1 MRLIIGI
8 GNKDKEYEYTRHNFG
23 HLSVD
28 ALVEKKG
35 LSWKSNKKTLS
46 LTADWQHGREKVIVA
61 KTQVYMN
68 ESGKAVR
75 ALKSFYK
82 LPTNKII
89 VIYDDIALPLGKIKL
104 SKSRGDG
111 GHKGIESIIK
121 QLKSKDFKRIRLGI
135 GPQKG
140 SSESFVLKKFSASE
154 KKKLPE
160 VIDSSH
166 LVIEAILSKSF
177 DQAANDYN

>member
-1 MRLIIGI
+1 
-8 GNKDKEYEYTRHNFG
+8 
-23 HLSVD
+23 
-28 ALVEKKG
+28 
-35 LSWKSNKKTLS
+35 
-46 LTADWQHGREKVIVA
+46 
-61 KTQVYMN
+61 MN

-89 VIYDDIALPLGKIKL
+89 IIYDDIALPLSKIKL

-111 GHKGIESIIK
+111 GHKGLESIIK
-121 QLKSKDFKRIRLGI
+121 HLKSKDFKRVRLGI

-140 SSESFVLKKFSASE
+140 SSEDFVLKRFSASE

-160 VIDSSH
+160 VIDTSH
-166 LVIEAILSKSF
+166 LVIEAILNKDF
-177 DQAANDYN
+177 DQAANKYN